1 MGQGSPVPTV
11 VILRGEI
18 FFAFGLIFELEVNC
32 SPIFHSQ
39 SNKAPIK
46 IEIKL
51 NMKGLRVSQKSNNC
65 NFYRVKNA
73 FLMTT
78 SIFSD

>member
-39 SNKAPIK
+39 SNKGGFHLYLFELAFINQFYSRTASLFQQSVANDQFWNHFK
-46 IEIKL
+46 I
-51 NMKGLRVSQKSNNC
+51 
-65 NFYRVKNA
+65 F
-73 FLMTT
+73 
-78 SIFSD
+78 